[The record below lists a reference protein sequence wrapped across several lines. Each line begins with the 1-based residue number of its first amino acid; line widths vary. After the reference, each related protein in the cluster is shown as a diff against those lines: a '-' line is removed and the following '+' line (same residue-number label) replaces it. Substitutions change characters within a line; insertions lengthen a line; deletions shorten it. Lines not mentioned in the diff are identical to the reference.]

1 MLAHIYKFIY
11 SFIYMYVLGTN
22 FINVVLSLTFYSAV
36 PSITLN
42 LGAWNQSGSGIYLE
56 ALVSR
61 EY

>member
-1 MLAHIYKFIY
+1 
-11 SFIYMYVLGTN
+11 MYVLGTN

-42 LGAWNQSGSGIYLE
+42 LGAWNQSGSRTYLE